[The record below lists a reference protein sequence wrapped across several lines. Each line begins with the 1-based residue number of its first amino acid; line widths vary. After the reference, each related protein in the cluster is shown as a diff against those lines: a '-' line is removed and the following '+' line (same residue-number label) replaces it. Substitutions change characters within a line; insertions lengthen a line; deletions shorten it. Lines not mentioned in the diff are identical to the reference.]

1 MRLEQIEAFL
11 AIAESGN
18 FQQAAQR
25 CGINQS
31 TISRQ
36 IQSLEEDLRA
46 PLFHRRGR
54 AKLTL
59 GGEIFLPKAR
69 RIAQEWQSAKQEIS
83 DLLAGKQTELCVA
96 IIDSICGQYL
106 PPVLEQFQQVYPEIQ
121 LRVSSLGSDRALKVL
136 RDGLVDI
143 AIIMENPALTSASEL
158 VVDVL
163 MDEPI
168 ALLMAAAH
176 PLATLR
182 EVSWDQLSAYPQI
195 TFKDGYGM
203 QRLVQQQF
211 QRQGLTFQPTLELN
225 ALDAFRGVVRQGRCV
240 ALLPASALADARHD
254 PTLVIRPTTTPT
266 LTRRIVLVTTDD
278 RLQIPPIRHFRRLC
292 QDLLQADLAA

>member
-69 RIAQEWQSAKQEIS
+69 RIAQEWQSAQQEIS

-240 ALLPASALADARHD
+240 ALLPASALADACHD